1 MPPFAATISKPA
13 NVSQQPCRR
22 HGVPVQQ
29 STKVELIINLK
40 TAKFLRLAVPML
52 LLGRADGVIE

>member
-22 HGVPVQQ
+22 HRVPVQQ

-40 TAKFLRLAVPML
+40 TTKTWGLVIPESFQL
-52 LLGRADGVIE
+52 RADEVIE